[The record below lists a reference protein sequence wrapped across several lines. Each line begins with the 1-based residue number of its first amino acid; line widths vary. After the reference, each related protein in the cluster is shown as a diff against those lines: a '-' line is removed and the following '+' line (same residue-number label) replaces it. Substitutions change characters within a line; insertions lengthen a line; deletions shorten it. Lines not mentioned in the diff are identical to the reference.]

1 MKRRLAFVLAI
12 LLCASCFTGN
22 LSLNVSAEEEN
33 GPVIV
38 EQEQTAAESGDPEDD
53 APEEENT
60 TQEENTVQE
69 GNTSQEGDATQKDN
83 SIQDAGPEPTA
94 GTGQDIPVER
104 EEQEESSDNLATPEE
119 SPQPGGEEE
128 TCTVR
133 FGGGGRLA
141 DAGDPDRL

>member
-22 LSLNVSAEEEN
+22 LSLNVSA
-33 GPVIV
+33 
-38 EQEQTAAESGDPEDD
+38 
-53 APEEENT
+53 EEENT

-133 FGGGGRLA
+133 FGGGRLA